1 MVVVVAEPEDKSD
14 WAASIAEGSAAGSG
28 QVQYPFLSYI
38 TDGAIQFY
46 RSSLGGGGARVL
58 VVLVVVVVVQTLI
71 ATLNTRYDAIFP
83 PP

>member
-46 RSSLGGGGARVL
+46 RSSLGGGGGEGDGGVGGRGRGPNAYSNPEYQV
-58 VVLVVVVVVQTLI
+58 
-71 ATLNTRYDAIFP
+71 
-83 PP
+83 